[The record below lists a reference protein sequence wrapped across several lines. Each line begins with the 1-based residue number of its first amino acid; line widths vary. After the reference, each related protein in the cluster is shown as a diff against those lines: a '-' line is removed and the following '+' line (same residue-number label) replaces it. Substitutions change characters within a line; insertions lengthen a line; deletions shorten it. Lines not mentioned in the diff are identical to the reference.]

1 MFEQTT
7 VRLSAV
13 GLLCGAIVACRANT
27 QYSSGFKEDEFKVI
41 ATGHTTEDVYAKI
54 GVPVYAWF
62 SEDDTFAHVDYV
74 AAPTRSLVES
84 KLDADGGY
92 AELRYSVPK
101 SGTDHYYLYYILLKA
116 NVVMEKGGPVLQ
128 E

>member
-62 SEDDTFAHVDYV
+62 S
-74 AAPTRSLVES
+74 R
-84 KLDADGGY
+84 KLEG
-92 AELRYSVPK
+92 LK
-101 SGTDHYYLYYILLKA
+101 SH
-116 NVVMEKGGPVLQ
+116 NP
-128 E
+128 